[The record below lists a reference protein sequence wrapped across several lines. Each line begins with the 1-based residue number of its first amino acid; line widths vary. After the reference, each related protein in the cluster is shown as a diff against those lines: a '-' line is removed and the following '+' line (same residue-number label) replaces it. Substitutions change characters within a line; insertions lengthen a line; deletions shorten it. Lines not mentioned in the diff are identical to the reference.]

1 MPFMA
6 SPGSP
11 DSSEPQ
17 TEERHSVLAELP
29 HVRPQRA
36 SPRRETARR
45 RARAAA
51 PRAAAPDPAR
61 ETVAGKDPNGSSKD
75 RSTSARAAAGAARAT
90 EQTATKQTRSRSA
103 GTKATAPAKAKRPSS
118 TQAKRRGREKPAQ
131 EPTPRQGY
139 EADSDLT
146 GTPVSPPS
154 GAEVVGALAELAGE
168 LAHTGIAAGG
178 RLLRGALSRFSG
190 S

>member
-51 PRAAAPDPAR
+51 PDPAR
-61 ETVAGKDPNGSSKD
+61 ETVAGKDRNGSSKD
-75 RSTSARAAAGAARAT
+75 RSTSARAAAGAARDTKRA
-90 EQTATKQTRSRSA
+90 ATKQTRSRSA
-103 GTKATAPAKAKRPSS
+103 GTKATAAAKAKRPSS
-118 TQAKRRGREKPAQ
+118 AQAKRRGREKPAQ